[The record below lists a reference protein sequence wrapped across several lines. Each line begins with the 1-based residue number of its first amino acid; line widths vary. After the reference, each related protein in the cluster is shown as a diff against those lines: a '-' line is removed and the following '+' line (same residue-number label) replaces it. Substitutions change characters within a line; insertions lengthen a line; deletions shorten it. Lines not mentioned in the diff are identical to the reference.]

1 MLILVSVPMRTE
13 LRVHRGPDQ
22 ECVTNEILF
31 FLFVASDYT
40 LYPFSTTNP
49 VDYQN
54 LRNVYMDAA
63 FFPHLRELDFK
74 QEGWRLEHENP
85 NGINSCHI
93 RVMDSNVDMREVQ
106 STNS

>member
-1 MLILVSVPMRTE
+1 MRAISFCCIYAFNVASKKRINTVAFNIL
-13 LRVHRGPDQ
+13 
-22 ECVTNEILF
+22 
-31 FLFVASDYT
+31 ASDYT

-49 VDYQN
+49 VDYKN

-85 NGINSCHI
+85 NGMMSSLMNQHSY
-93 RVMDSNVDMREVQ
+93 DVQ
-106 STNS
+106 QDT

>member
-1 MLILVSVPMRTE
+1 MRATPFGCVYAFNVTFK
-13 LRVHRGPDQ
+13 LRIN
-22 ECVTNEILF
+22 TAITASNII
-31 FLFVASDYT
+31 ASDYT

-49 VDYQN
+49 VDYKN

-85 NGINSCHI
+85 SGMISSHIN
-93 RVMDSNVDMREVQ
+93 
-106 STNS
+106 